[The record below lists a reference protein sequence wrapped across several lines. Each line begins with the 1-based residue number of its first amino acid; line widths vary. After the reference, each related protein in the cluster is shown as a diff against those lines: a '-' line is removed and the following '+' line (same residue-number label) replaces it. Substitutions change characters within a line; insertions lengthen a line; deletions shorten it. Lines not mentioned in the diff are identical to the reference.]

1 MQPIRLGTRGSQLAL
16 WQAEQVQTA
25 LQHCGLA
32 SLPMVIRPQGDK
44 DQKTPLD
51 RFPERGV
58 FTKAIDQAVLNGQVD
73 LAVHSLK
80 DLPVTLPDGIH
91 LVAVLPRDHW
101 KDVLITKHPL
111 DINRP
116 HVIATSSSRRKAQWK
131 ARFPLS
137 QFVDIR
143 GNMEVRLHKFTNN
156 TWDGLILS
164 KAGLDRIG
172 LLPEG
177 AQDLDWMIP
186 APGQGVIG
194 ICCRTEESDTYRNIK
209 GLNHAETWEC
219 IHLERQFMRQ
229 MEMACQAPVGA
240 IARIE
245 ATRMTF
251 TGCIHT
257 PDGKAIWHRNASCP
271 LSEMD
276 KLLPDLCKEAR
287 HHILNNGL

>member
-1 MQPIRLGTRGSQLAL
+1 MTHDQIGRLRRRRLEQPGGVQQILDVRQIRVHLRAHRLAMRACAQRVDRL
-16 WQAEQVQTA
+16 VQA
-25 LQHCGLA
+25 
-32 SLPMVIRPQGDK
+32 R
-44 DQKTPLD
+44 
-51 RFPERGV
+51 
-58 FTKAIDQAVLNGQVD
+58 
-73 LAVHSLK
+73 
-80 DLPVTLPDGIH
+80 
-91 LVAVLPRDHW
+91 
-101 KDVLITKHPL
+101 
-111 DINRP
+111 
-116 HVIATSSSRRKAQWK
+116 
-131 ARFPLS
+131 
-137 QFVDIR
+137 
-143 GNMEVRLHKFTNN
+143 
-156 TWDGLILS
+156 
-164 KAGLDRIG
+164 AGLDRIG